1 MPISTGELP
10 NGLRAPNVTRV
21 LVADVVPTSFVDGP
35 GHRYVVFLQ
44 GCTFNCLTCHNP
56 HTIACRR
63 TAESR
68 ALTTEQLHEDIACK
82 AAFLSGVTV
91 SGGEPT
97 LQAGAVHALLRQ
109 LAEDPRTA
117 HLTRLVDSNGDAD
130 PHTWELLSGVMD
142 GAMIDLKAIDPD
154 VHRVLTGRS
163 NERVLASLRRLTVL
177 GRLTEVRLLVVPGA
191 NDDADQ
197 IAMTARWLRSLDP
210 MPRVVVQGMRHDGV
224 RPIGH
229 LFREANAEDLE
240 RVSTTLVEHGLP
252 ATQVA
257 IRTPAAKGGDE
268 VMSAAMAL
276 ATGR

>member
-1 MPISTGELP
+1 
-10 NGLRAPNVTRV
+10 
-21 LVADVVPTSFVDGP
+21 
-35 GHRYVVFLQ
+35 VVFLQ

-56 HTIACRR
+56 QTIACRP
-63 TAESR
+63 TAASR
-68 ALTTEQLHEDIACK
+68 SITTEQLHEDIARK
-82 AAFLSGVTV
+82 AAFLTGVTM

-97 LQAGAVHALLRQ
+97 LQAGAVHALFRQ

-130 PHTWELLSGVMD
+130 PHTWELLAGVMD

-177 GRLTEVRLLVVPGA
+177 RRLTEVRLLVVPGA
-191 NDDADQ
+191 NDDPDQ
-197 IAMTARWLRSLDP
+197 IAITARWLNSLDP

-240 RVSTTLVEHGLP
+240 RFSATLVEHGLP
-252 ATQVA
+252 STHVVL
-257 IRTPAAKGGDE
+257 RTLAAKADDE
-268 VMSAAMAL
+268 VTGAGRAL